1 LYGESYD
8 DFAISQ
14 VTAFSVGLAGRFCG
28 ESTMHGLPFISYDK
42 KALLYPSNAVPGANA
57 TASLI
62 EIGLP
67 IRNRLS
73 KISTAGPQLDE
84 VVTKFYFYDKRD
96 WWLVGFRNSSTGIYE
111 CWVYDFNLGGW
122 FQLQR

>member
-1 LYGESYD
+1 VENTISDLVNESSFPDQSNTIRGMISHADALYIGSERQVFPLYGESYD

-62 EIGLP
+62 EIGL
-67 IRNRLS
+67 
-73 KISTAGPQLDE
+73 
-84 VVTKFYFYDKRD
+84 
-96 WWLVGFRNSSTGIYE
+96 
-111 CWVYDFNLGGW
+111 
-122 FQLQR
+122 